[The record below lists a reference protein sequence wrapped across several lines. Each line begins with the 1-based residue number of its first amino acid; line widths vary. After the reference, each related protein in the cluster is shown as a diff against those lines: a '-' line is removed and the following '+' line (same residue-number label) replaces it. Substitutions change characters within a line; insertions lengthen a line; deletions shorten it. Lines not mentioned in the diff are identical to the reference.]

1 MIIETITILIVLLAL
16 AVYVFFSYSLQ
27 TIAKRTRIKKGW
39 LAWIPIANYYLMI
52 KIAKKPIWW
61 ILFLM
66 LPMIYVSI
74 INPIID
80 LLISMTGA
88 IFFVLVWAAIS
99 VKRKKSKWL
108 GVLMIIPIANLIT
121 LGYLAYSK

>member
-1 MIIETITILIVLLAL
+1 
-16 AVYVFFSYSLQ
+16 
-27 TIAKRTRIKKGW
+27 
-39 LAWIPIANYYLMI
+39 
-52 KIAKKPIWW
+52 
-61 ILFLM
+61 
-66 LPMIYVSI
+66 
-74 INPIID
+74 
-80 LLISMTGA
+80 MTGA